1 MNYPHIALLSVPLL
15 MYIGI
20 GQLATAQLSN
30 TIAIDPGRALA
41 SEQVVNNLVRRNL
54 ERTEAL
60 VAYQGTRIYRLEYRG
75 FLGSR
80 SAEMVVDVEYKSP
93 ETKEFIILSETGSKL
108 LIERVFKKAFAER
121 KRGARRGE
129 SKMHRSQP

>member
-1 MNYPHIALLSVPLL
+1 MACSITRLGLYASLVKPAWHVYASVRSRFLRTRLFTTCSEASALPGS
-15 MYIGI
+15 
-20 GQLATAQLSN
+20 
-30 TIAIDPGRALA
+30 IAI
-41 SEQVVNNLVRRNL
+41 
-54 ERTEAL
+54 AL